1 MAEKD
6 VRFSIIAKDKTAAAF
21 KAVRSGLNSITGQVF
36 SLTAGLGALAG
47 VGGFSIMAKSAMDTA
62 DKIHKLNIRL
72 GASTEALSQ
81 YRHVATMSGV
91 TFQTFTMGLQRM
103 TRRVSEAANGTGE
116 AVNALEELNMD
127 AAELTRMAPETQ
139 FEALADALA
148 KIEDPA
154 DRVRLAMKLFDS
166 EGVSLLQMM
175 EGGAEGLQK
184 MREEADALG
193 MTMSKDMVTNV
204 ATANDSLA
212 KVGEQIMGVVES
224 IVGAAS
230 PAIAEIADMFRDWV
244 SANYELIDTKLTDWF
259 DSLTNSSGGLSEK
272 LSGLIA
278 IGKAVFEL
286 FSFLATLFADLAKWI
301 GETTAKIAIFIEKLN
316 AIPFGLLG
324 TGDVWSDE
332 KAIANIASAAGGT
345 STGGAALAAAG
356 GGSGFSGA
364 DADLWNWGGSGS
376 GSGTTIVNNFN
387 SQITRAD
394 AVAIAS
400 EADRVAS
407 RQ

>member
-1 MAEKD
+1 MAEKN

-21 KAVRSGLNSITGQVF
+21 KAVRSGLKSVTGQVF
-36 SLTAGLGALAG
+36 TLTAGLGALAG
-47 VGGFSIMAKSAMDTA
+47 VGGFTIMAKNAMDSA

-116 AVNALEELNMD
+116 AVKALEELNMD
-127 AAELTRMAPETQ
+127 AAQLSQLAPEAQ
-139 FEALADALA
+139 FEALADALS
-148 KIEDPA
+148 KVEDPA
-154 DRVRLAMKLFDS
+154 SRVRLAMKLFDS
-166 EGVSLLQMM
+166 GGVSLLQMM
-175 EGGAEGLQK
+175 EGGAAGLQK

-193 MTMSKDMVTNV
+193 MTMSKDMVTSV

-244 SANYELIDTKLTDWF
+244 SANYELIDTKLIDWF
-259 DSLTNSSGGLSEK
+259 ESLTNSSGGLTEK
-272 LSGLIA
+272 LSGVFA
-278 IGKAVFEL
+278 IGKAVFEI
-286 FSFLATLFADLAKWI
+286 FSFIANLFADLAKWI
-301 GETTAKIAIFIEKLN
+301 GETTAKLAIFIEKLN

-332 KAIANIASAAGGT
+332 EAVANIASAGGGA
-345 STGGAALAAAG
+345 SPGAAALAAAG
-356 GGSGFSGA
+356 GGSGFTGTES
-364 DADLWNWGGSGS
+364 DLWNWSGS

-387 SQITRAD
+387 SQITRSD